1 MNDWIIKVICVVL
14 LTSILSLIVPEN
26 SIGKNIKGIFSLITV
41 LVVITPLI
49 NSFQNGFNF
58 QNNAYTNSIVLQED
72 FLINISE
79 KRIELLK
86 DECIS
91 IFKKNNLDVENCVIS
106 YEISNE
112 YEVTVKKVHIYLNN
126 LVINSNLEHKNI
138 IEKCKNEIKNYIG
151 INIENIL
158 VYE

>member
-1 MNDWIIKVICVVL
+1 MNDWIIKVICIVL
-14 LTSILSLIVPEN
+14 LTSILALIVPEN

-41 LVVITPLI
+41 IVVITPLI

-58 QNNAYTNSIVLQED
+58 QNKEYSNSVVLQED
-72 FLINISE
+72 FLNSISE

-126 LVINSNLEHKNI
+126 LVINGNLEHKNI
-138 IEKCKNEIKNYIG
+138 IEKCKDEIKNYIG
-151 INIENIL
+151 ISVENIL